1 MEERVQK
8 QVFARGSTNY
18 FNSSAFFPKAVLRD
32 VESLYGFV
40 RLADDFVDAVP
51 QDADG
56 FRRFVAGWRALAA
69 VSETGSKDDSLG
81 TVGMQAIDTNS
92 ATAKYDT
99 ASANSSANWS
109 AGLSALESTVIGDFV
124 ELCRRRNFDP
134 AWTEAFLAAMEADL
148 SKKIYAS
155 EAETLSYVYGSAEVI
170 GLYMA
175 RILDL
180 PPESDHAAC
189 MLGRAM
195 QYINFIRDVAEDSS
209 FGRRYLPLNG
219 APWPA
224 DWLPNQTD
232 AKANPQAWAAF
243 LHGHLERY
251 RQWQSEAE
259 AGYSKIPKRPRAAI
273 RTAGDMYNW
282 TGRVI
287 AADPLVVFERK
298 VKPSKRYIVFK
309 ALWNLL
315 AG

>member
-1 MEERVQK
+1 MAERIQK
-8 QVFARGSTNY
+8 QVFARGSTTY

-32 VESLYGFV
+32 VETLYGFV

-51 QDADG
+51 QDAAG

-69 VSETGSKDDSLG
+69 GSEAGSKDGSVG
-81 TVGMQAIDTNS
+81 TVGMQAADTKS
-92 ATAKYDT
+92 ATAQNDT
-99 ASANSSANWS
+99 ASASSSADWN
-109 AGLSALESTVIGDFV
+109 AGLSTLESTVIADFV
-124 ELCRRRNFDP
+124 ELCRRRTFDP

-148 SKKIYAS
+148 SKRIYNS

-180 PPESDHAAC
+180 PPEADHAAC

-195 QYINFIRDVAEDSS
+195 QYINFIRDVAEDSG

-224 DWLPNQTD
+224 DWLPNQAD
-232 AKANPQAWAAF
+232 AEANPQAWEAF

-259 AGYSKIPKRPRAAI
+259 AGYRKIPKRPRAAI

-287 AADPLVVFERK
+287 AANPLLVFERK
-298 VKPSKRYIVFK
+298 VKPSKRHIVFR